1 MKKVIGFTKNNEII
15 VAELT
20 FEKIGNNKELY
31 LSICLDLSKIAKTKN
46 TIKDYDYMYPFFEDV
61 EDLYSPENISD
72 LCDEYECD
80 SSELADLMTDEAI
93 NDYDVAMDTVDCSLY
108 PEILDVDGEEYIFI
122 SSSCSQHDTR
132 DEVEEFVD
140 EELYNDIHEL
150 WDNYHL
156 KNIENNEETMD
167 LYKSVLDRMSDIDE
181 EEVIVDYIRK
191 SSLVR
196 E

>member
-61 EDLYSPENISD
+61 EDLYSSENIFD

-108 PEILDVDGEEYIFI
+108 SEILDVDGEEYIFI
-122 SSSCSQHDTR
+122 SSSCEKHKTK

-140 EELYNDIHEL
+140 KQLYDDIHTL
-150 WDNYHL
+150 WENYHL
-156 KNIENNEETMD
+156 KNIEDNEEAMT
-167 LYKSVLDRMSDIDE
+167 LCKSVLDRMKEID

-191 SSLVR
+191 TKLA
-196 E
+196 